1 MFGTNFIFGAMQ
13 IENENTC
20 GDFKIRGGT
29 GADLDSWAYAHILSH
44 WISCSESPSLCKSN
58 WKKKFNYLL
67 RRVEVE
73 VEVQV
78 QVEVGVGVAVGVGGV
93 GPRALSFAKEKRK
106 ETYRWLFNILLP
118 GIRRS
123 SHHKVSW
130 EELDFLKSYSHQN
143 WLQRAFVFVFFLFY

>member
-73 VEVQV
+73 VEV
-78 QVEVGVGVAVGVGGV
+78 EVGVGGV

-130 EELDFLKSYSHQN
+130 EELDFLKSYSHHS
-143 WLQRAFVFVFFLFY
+143 WLQWAFVFIYLLI

>member
-13 IENENTC
+13 IENVNTC

-29 GADLDSWAYAHILSH
+29 GADLDSWACAHILSH

-67 RRVEVE
+67 RRV
-73 VEVQV
+73 
-78 QVEVGVGVAVGVGGV
+78 GVGVGGV
-93 GPRALSFAKEKRK
+93 GPMALSFVKEKRK
-106 ETYRWLFNILLP
+106 ETYRWLFNIP
-118 GIRRS
+118 PPSIRRS

-143 WLQRAFVFVFFLFY
+143 WLQRAFVFVFFLIY

>member
-20 GDFKIRGGT
+20 GGT
-29 GADLDSWAYAHILSH
+29 GADLDSWAYAHILSQ

-73 VEVQV
+73 
-78 QVEVGVGVAVGVGGV
+78 VGVAVGVGGV

-106 ETYRWLFNILLP
+106 ETYRWLFNIP
-118 GIRRS
+118 PPSIRRS

-130 EELDFLKSYSHQN
+130 EKLDFLKSYSHHS
-143 WLQRAFVFVFFLFY
+143 WLQWAFVFIYLFININTYTSLRVF